1 MLSKFD
7 STFQFADK
15 VCKLDRVR
23 EMRIFLTKNERRCT
37 RVQQS
42 KFFVKALEN
51 TIKIHIPYIKEIE
64 LQICNEAQFL
74 FYYFLSR
81 A

>member
-1 MLSKFD
+1 LNCSV
-7 STFQFADK
+7 QFADK

-23 EMRIFLTKNERRCT
+23 EMRIFFAKFKRRCT
-37 RVQQS
+37 TVQQS
-42 KFFVKALEN
+42 KNFVKALEN
-51 TIKIHIPYIKEIE
+51 TIKIHIPNIKEIE
-64 LQICNEAQFL
+64 LQILNEAQFL